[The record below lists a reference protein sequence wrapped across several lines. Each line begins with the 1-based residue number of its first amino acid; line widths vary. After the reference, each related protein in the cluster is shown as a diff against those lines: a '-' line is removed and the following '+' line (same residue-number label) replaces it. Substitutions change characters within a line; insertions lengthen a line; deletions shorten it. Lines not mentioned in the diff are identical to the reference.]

1 MCIFAAKATS
11 TRAEDLTVMSH
22 SKIVAKKDHF
32 QKRAPKMVGLE
43 ILVS

>member
-1 MCIFAAKATS
+1 M
-11 TRAEDLTVMSH
+11 MSH

-32 QKRAPKMVGLE
+32 EKRAPKMVGLE